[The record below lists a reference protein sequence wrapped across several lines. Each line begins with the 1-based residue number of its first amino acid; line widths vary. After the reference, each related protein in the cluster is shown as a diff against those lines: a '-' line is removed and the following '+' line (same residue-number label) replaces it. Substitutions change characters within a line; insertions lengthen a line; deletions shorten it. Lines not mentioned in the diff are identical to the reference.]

1 MDYQAKYINEFKAM
15 EHDALE
21 ESIREDVKELEKIK
35 VIDFDSADRH
45 AGLSR
50 VLYLKMQVL
59 TIKLNERVNK

>member
-1 MDYQAKYINEFKAM
+1 MDYQTKYINELKAM

-21 ESIREDVKELEKIK
+21 ESIKKDVEELKKIK

-45 AGLSR
+45 TGLSR